1 MNKLTN
7 EVRESIENYKS
18 EEIPDVSP
26 QMVEE
31 ILTKSDKGKGKV
43 IGDIPTKLQIQCSQ
57 ALKFPTADL
66 FTKITKSGKWPTRW
80 KIEHS
85 FTIKKIPNP
94 LSIKGRVKKKSAK
107 K

>member
-43 IGDIPTKLQIQCSQ
+43 IGDIPTKL
-57 ALKFPTADL
+57 
-66 FTKITKSGKWPTRW
+66 
-80 KIEHS
+80 
-85 FTIKKIPNP
+85 
-94 LSIKGRVKKKSAK
+94 
-107 K
+107 